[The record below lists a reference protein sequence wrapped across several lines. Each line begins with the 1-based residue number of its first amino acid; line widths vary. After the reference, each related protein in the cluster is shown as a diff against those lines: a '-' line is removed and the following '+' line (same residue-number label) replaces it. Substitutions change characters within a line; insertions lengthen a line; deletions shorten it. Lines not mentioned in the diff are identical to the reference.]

1 MPNITLNISKTAFS
15 PTLFPLLLDYSHR
28 WEVYKGSAGSGKS
41 YFITQKLITRCCREK
56 IKVLVCRRYGST
68 IRNTCFSLFKEIL
81 TKWQLL
87 PYVKIRE
94 TDFNIKFPNGSEIIF
109 MGLDEETKL
118 LSLND
123 IGTIFIEEVFE
134 VNKDIVEQLNLRMRS
149 TVPNQQILMAFN
161 PISKAHWLYNF
172 CIENPLKSFFFSE
185 TTYKDNPFLS
195 KEYVNSLEELIVR
208 NPSKAKVYCFGEWG
222 VPNEGLVFHNWQET
236 ALDLQNL
243 LTLGLERRA
252 GADLGFID
260 PTTIVDTLY
269 DKHNKT
275 IYVLNEYYKSGQQ
288 LDAVSQAI
296 RSMELEKTKIYMDS
310 AEPRSID
317 YFKKQGF
324 YVAPCIKGRDSVKA
338 GISFLQNHTIIVSP
352 QCQNLITEL
361 SNFSY
366 QKNKDGQYQD
376 DSYTHEYSHGIDG
389 LRYAYSDIYTK
400 SGLKTLDKAVLG
412 L

>member
-1 MPNITLNISKTAFS
+1 MNDVIFCHKLYDDLMKI
-15 PTLFPLLLDYSHR
+15 
-28 WEVYKGSAGSGKS
+28 YKDTSM
-41 YFITQKLITRCCREK
+41 YRI
-56 IKVLVCRRYGST
+56 
-68 IRNTCFSLFKEIL
+68 
-81 TKWQLL
+81 
-87 PYVKIRE
+87 
-94 TDFNIKFPNGSEIIF
+94 
-109 MGLDEETKL
+109 
-118 LSLND
+118 
-123 IGTIFIEEVFE
+123 
-134 VNKDIVEQLNLRMRS
+134 
-149 TVPNQQILMAFN
+149 
-161 PISKAHWLYNF
+161 
-172 CIENPLKSFFFSE
+172 

-222 VPNEGLVFHNWQET
+222 VPDEGLVFHNWQET